1 MITDFELLASN
12 NFLVLDTE
20 TTGLADDDQVV
31 EIAIIDSKDKTLMN
45 ARCCPTT
52 SINEFALNVHGLSMS
67 VLENEPQFPAL
78 YESLKE
84 ILKNKKVVIFNA
96 NFDVRLLIQTC
107 KAFDLDY
114 GFLDEIKYIDAMYLA
129 ANEYG
134 ATNKYGS
141 ISLENARK
149 KAGVEW
155 RGTAHTALADCK
167 CTLDVTNKIAGL

>member
-96 NFDVRLLIQTC
+96 NFDVRLLIQT
-107 KAFDLDY
+107 LQ
-114 GFLDEIKYIDAMYLA
+114 
-129 ANEYG
+129 
-134 ATNKYGS
+134 S
-141 ISLENARK
+141 
-149 KAGVEW
+149 V
-155 RGTAHTALADCK
+155 
-167 CTLDVTNKIAGL
+167 